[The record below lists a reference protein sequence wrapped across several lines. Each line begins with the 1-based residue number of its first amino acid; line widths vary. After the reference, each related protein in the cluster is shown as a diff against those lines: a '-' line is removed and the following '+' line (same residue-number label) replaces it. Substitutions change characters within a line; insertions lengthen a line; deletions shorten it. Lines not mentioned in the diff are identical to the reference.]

1 MKKFTKVFA
10 LIMSVIMIACA
21 FAACTGNGTGDE
33 SQASGAVASG
43 EVKKVGI
50 IQYAPHASL
59 DNCYKGLIQGLEE
72 AGYQDG
78 EKIKIDFQ
86 NANGEDQMATQIANN
101 MAAQKYDL
109 IIGIATPAA
118 TAAYSAARSA
128 NIPTVFCA
136 VSDPVAAK
144 LVESLDKPGNN
155 TTGTSDL
162 LNLEAQMK
170 MIRALQP
177 DAKKIGVLYTTSE
190 ANSVS
195 HLKQFK
201 ELAPKYGFEIVDMG
215 VQSAADIPQAA
226 ATLAAK
232 VDCINN
238 FTDNN
243 VVNNLGV
250 VLAKANEAGIPVYGS
265 EIEQVEKGCLASESL
280 DYVALG
286 KETGKLAGQVLDGA
300 DAGSIP
306 VSRVKDSA
314 PVYNSEVL
322 AKCKLSLPEAYKDA
336 QKVTTAS

>member
-1 MKKFTKVFA
+1 MKKFTKLLALTMSTA
-10 LIMSVIMIACA
+10 LIACT
-21 FAACTGNGTGDE
+21 FAACTGNGTGE
-33 SQASGAVASG
+33 SGQSG
-43 EVKKVGI
+43 ESDSGGVKKIGI

-59 DNCYKGLIQGLEE
+59 DNCYDGLIQGLAE
-72 AGYQDG
+72 AGYEDG
-78 EKIKIDFQ
+78 KTADIDFQ

-109 IIGIATPAA
+109 MIGIATPAA
-118 TAAYSAARSA
+118 TAVYGAARSA

-144 LVESLDKPGNN
+144 LVASLDQPGNN
-155 TTGTSDL
+155 TTGTADL
-162 LNLEAQMK
+162 LNLEAQMQ
-170 MIRALQP
+170 MIRTFQP
-177 DAKKIGVLYTTSE
+177 DAKKIGILYTTSE

-201 ELAPKYGFEIVDMG
+201 ELAPQYGFEIVEMG

-226 ATLAAK
+226 ATLAAQ

-286 KETGKLAGQVLDGA
+286 KETGRLAGQVLGGT

-314 PVYNSEVL
+314 PVYNSDVL
-322 AKCKLSLPEAYKDA
+322 KQFGLTLPEAYQSA
-336 QKVTTAS
+336 QQVTTAS

>member
-1 MKKFTKVFA
+1 MKKFTKAFA
-10 LIMSVIMIACA
+10 LMMSVLLIACA
-21 FAACTGNGTGDE
+21 FAACTGNGTEDE
-33 SQASGAVASG
+33 SKNGAANSGDVR
-43 EVKKVGI
+43 KVGI
-50 IQYAPHASL
+50 IQYAPHSSL
-59 DNCYKGLIQGLEE
+59 DNCFKGLIQGLEE
-72 AGYQDG
+72 AGYRDG
-78 EKIKIDFQ
+78 EKVEIDFQ
-86 NANGEDQMATQIANN
+86 NANGEDQMATQIAGN
-101 MAAQKYDL
+101 MAARKYDL

-118 TAAYSAARSA
+118 TAAYSAARGA

-136 VSDPVAAK
+136 VSDPIAAK
-144 LVESLDKPGNN
+144 LVESLDNPGNN

-162 LNLEAQMK
+162 LNLEAQMQ

-177 DAKKIGVLYTTSE
+177 DAKKIGILYTTSE

-195 HLKQFK
+195 HLKQFR

-280 DYVALG
+280 DYIALG

-300 DAGSIP
+300 DAGSIA

-314 PVYNSEVL
+314 PVYNSDVL
-322 AKCKLSLPEAYKDA
+322 AKFKLTLPEAYKNA

>member
-10 LIMSVIMIACA
+10 LMMSVILIACT
-21 FAACTGNGTGDE
+21 FAACTGGDTGEE
-33 SQASGAVASG
+33 SKKGAAASGD
-43 EVKKVGI
+43 VKKVGV
-50 IQYAPHASL
+50 IQYAPHSSL
-59 DNCYKGLIQGLEE
+59 DNCYKGLIQGLEA
-72 AGYQDG
+72 AGYKDG
-78 EKIKIDFQ
+78 EKIQIDFQ

-118 TAAYSAARSA
+118 TAAFSAARGA

-144 LVESLDKPGNN
+144 LVEKLDKPGNN
-155 TTGTSDL
+155 TTGTADL

-177 DAKKIGVLYTTSE
+177 EAKKIGILYTTSE

-195 HLKQFK
+195 HLRQFK
-201 ELAPKYGFEIVDMG
+201 ELAPKYDFEIVDMG

-226 ATLAAK
+226 AALAAK

-265 EIEQVEKGCLASESL
+265 EIEQVQKGCLASESL

-286 KETGKLAGQVLDGA
+286 QETGKLAGQVLGGA

-306 VSRVKDSA
+306 ISRVKDST
-314 PVYNSEVL
+314 PVYNSDVL
-322 AKCKLSLPEAYKDA
+322 ARFKLALPEAYKDA